1 MDFRI
6 LGLKKGRT
14 IFQSFNP
21 KNPNSDNVAKSHK
34 AIKPK
39 SQFCLSG
46 FLAFS
51 TAHYLLHL
59 LPYFIYNKT

>member
-21 KNPNSDNVAKSHK
+21 KNPNSDNVAKSQK
-34 AIKPK
+34 AKK
-39 SQFCLSG
+39 TVLSFWLFG
-46 FLAFS
+46 FLYCSLF
-51 TAHYLLHL
+51 T
-59 LPYFIYNKT
+59 